1 MKSVKILLVDDDL
14 KNSMLLKR
22 FIEAEGYDVTY
33 ANNGRI
39 GMELY
44 QELHPDLI
52 LLDINMPEM
61 DGFEMARL
69 IRQTNKRVII
79 FFLTDR
85 TDKVD
90 RLHGFSLKGNDYIPK
105 PFYPEELIAK
115 INERLES
122 LALAQETVYTLGNT
136 VFRPNISTLTYNG
149 ETHSLSVRQTEILQ
163 LLAENLGRPVERNRI
178 LEQVWGDASYSNSL
192 ALNVQITYI
201 RRLLTDPSLTIT
213 SIKKKG
219 YLLSVLP

>member
-39 GMELY
+39 GLELY
-44 QELHPDLI
+44 REIHPNLI
-52 LLDINMPEM
+52 LLDINMPEI
-61 DGFEMARL
+61 DGFELARI
-69 IRQTNKRVII
+69 IRQTDKRVII

-122 LALAQETVYTLGNT
+122 LTVSQDTIYLLGAT
-136 VFRPNISTLTYNG
+136 IFRPNISTLTYNG
-149 ETHSLSVRQTEILQ
+149 ETHSLSLRQTEILQ
-163 LLAENLGRPVERNRI
+163 LLAENIGRPVERNRI

-201 RRLLTDPSLTIT
+201 RRLLADPSLTIT

-219 YLLSVLP
+219 YLLSVL